1 MLPSLG
7 EVLAMEV
14 CRRGRPAVV
23 AGADRL
29 DTPVRWV
36 HAIELTDVARLLRG
50 GELVLSTGIALPDDE
65 RLLAAYIT
73 ELADVGVAG
82 LAVELGRRYA
92 GSLPDALVAA
102 AARTGLPLIA
112 FEHEVAFIEITEAV
126 HARIIDA
133 QLEELRVSE
142 RLHEMFTELSVA
154 GASPEEVVRQA
165 AALAGRPVILADL
178 SHRVLAFSPG
188 GADPGRLL
196 SGFAGRSRSVRL
208 SGRTAYDEASG
219 WLVTPVGAQGEDW
232 GRVILVCSE
241 PPSGLD
247 SVLLE
252 RTATTLALG
261 RLLTRHRESLER
273 QAHRTLIS
281 GIISQAHADPA
292 EAAVRARALGVPVD
306 GRQLIAM
313 VLRFGDVSESASA
326 LSSGVL
332 GMPAHA
338 RVLDLADA
346 AADACRAERIPS
358 LVGTLDDDRAG
369 AMLSLDP
376 RAEPDDV
383 LAKLATRIRDRADAA
398 VIGVGA
404 AVGSIRDVRRSF
416 LEASQVADLA
426 TSRPD
431 DRGPI
436 FYRLPDLR
444 LRGLLHLLRDDPRL
458 QTFVERELGTLLA
471 ADPGLLD
478 VLAAYLAAGG
488 NKAEA
493 AKTSHLARPTFYER
507 LRRIERILG
516 TDLSSAESRTSLHVA
531 LLALNTSRGP
541 ANLADLGGLGGVAD
555 EAAGLRHGLGGLGE
569 ETPEQMEVVGVDR
582 EQLEMRVDAA
592 VLGVL
597 GEVAGFAQQRVT
609 GGGLDQHGRQAG
621 QVGGQRVDQGVISG
635 MSGQVEA
642 GRRAPELVELMRHAV
657 HAARGQVHPGAEQDR
672 AVRHREIL
680 LLETEQEREDQAAA

>member
-1 MLPSLG
+1 MLPSLD

-23 AGADRL
+23 AGNDRL

-50 GELVLSTGIALPDDE
+50 GELVLSTGIALPDDD
-65 RLLAAYIT
+65 RLLAAYVT

-92 GSLPDALVAA
+92 GSLPGALVTAA
-102 AARTGLPLIA
+102 KQAGLPLIA
-112 FEHEVAFIEITEAV
+112 FEREVAFIEITEAV

-133 QLEELRVSE
+133 QLDELRVSE

-154 GASPEEVVRQA
+154 GAAPEEIVRQA

-178 SHRVLAFSPG
+178 SHRVLACEPA

-196 SGFAGRSRSVRL
+196 SGFAARSRSVRL
-208 SGRTAYDEASG
+208 SGRTAFDEATG

-232 GRVILVCSE
+232 GRVILVCDG
-241 PPSGLD
+241 PPAPSD
-247 SVLLE
+247 TVLIE
-252 RTATTLALG
+252 RAATTLALG

-306 GRQLIAM
+306 GRQLVAL
-313 VLRFGDVSESASA
+313 VLRFRDP
-326 LSSGVL
+326 GVAGPAGPLGPFGPL
-332 GMPAHA
+332 GMSAHA

-346 AADACRAERIPS
+346 TAAACRAGRIPS

-369 AMLSLDP
+369 AMLSLGL
-376 RAEPDDV
+376 RVEPDDV
-383 LAKLATRIRDRADAA
+383 LTSLATRIRERAGADPEVL

-404 AVGSIRDVRRSF
+404 TAGSIRDVRRSF
-416 LEASQVADLA
+416 LEASQVADVA
-426 TSRPD
+426 ASRLD
-431 DRGPI
+431 SAAAL

-458 QTFVERELGTLLA
+458 QTFVERELGALLA
-471 ADPGLLD
+471 ADPGLID

-493 AKTSHLARPTFYER
+493 AKASHLARPTFYER

-516 TDLSSAESRTSLHVA
+516 TDLSSPESRTSLHVA
-531 LLALNTSRGP
+531 LLALKASQPGRS
-541 ANLADLGGLGGVAD
+541 
-555 EAAGLRHGLGGLGE
+555 
-569 ETPEQMEVVGVDR
+569 
-582 EQLEMRVDAA
+582 
-592 VLGVL
+592 
-597 GEVAGFAQQRVT
+597 AQPR
-609 GGGLDQHGRQAG
+609 
-621 QVGGQRVDQGVISG
+621 
-635 MSGQVEA
+635 
-642 GRRAPELVELMRHAV
+642 
-657 HAARGQVHPGAEQDR
+657 
-672 AVRHREIL
+672 
-680 LLETEQEREDQAAA
+680 